1 MDIKDKIDID
11 VFKVVINAVTESDDL
26 ETMTAQLTQLLV
38 GALEIKGC
46 TIFVLNPETEALESL
61 ASFGLSMKYLNK
73 GPVLLKKSIDTKL
86 RKEPIIISDIEKS
99 DRLQYPQNAK
109 QEGIKGIV
117 SLPINYYGRMIGVL
131 RLYHH
136 DVWDIS
142 ERDIDSLQILAG
154 NIGMA
159 ITYTRI
165 LNALQSVMD
174 SVNDIHTVWLYPK
187 KG

>member
-11 VFKVVINAVTESDDL
+11 VFKVVINAVTESDNL
-26 ETMTAQLTQLLV
+26 ETMTAQLSQLLV
-38 GALEIKGC
+38 GALEIKGA
-46 TIFVLNPETEALESL
+46 TVFVLNPETEAIEAL
-61 ASFGLSMKYLNK
+61 ASFGLSPKYLNK
-73 GPVLLKKSIDTKL
+73 GPVLLKKSIDTEL
-86 RKEPIIISDIEKS
+86 RKEPIIISNIEKS

-109 QEGIKGIV
+109 QEGIKAIV

-136 DVWDIS
+136 DVWNIS
-142 ERDIDSLQILAG
+142 ERDIDSLQVLAG